1 DAIPDLSENQVIIMT
16 EWMWQTPKNVEDQLT
31 YPLTVSMQGLAG
43 VRTIRATSML
53 GLSMVTVIFEDNVG
67 IYFARDRV
75 SERLRLIQAE
85 LPEGVTPILG
95 PDATG
100 VGHVF
105 LYTLESDR
113 HTLTELRTMQDF
125 IVRYGLQSLPGI
137 AEVSSVGGYVK
148 SYQVILD
155 PKKLIQ
161 YDIGIME
168 VMESLKAANN
178 NVSGKVVDTGGR
190 EVAIQG
196 IGFFQ
201 GTSDIAST
209 VIGEKADGIPLTVE
223 DIGEVRISG
232 LFRRAI
238 LADAEEE
245 KVGGVVV
252 MRYGGNPL
260 KVIEAVKEEI
270 PRLEQLL
277 PEGVTIRPFYD
288 RSHLIRGAIS
298 TVRES
303 LLEEMIITAIVLG
316 LFLWNISSTFIIAA
330 GLSVGVLIT
339 FIFMSIAGVPSNIM
353 SLGGIIIAIGA
364 MVDADIVICEN
375 IFARLSKHPPQN
387 SVERLR
393 RITEATLEVAK
404 PIIPAM
410 IIIILSFAPIFALQG
425 MEGKLFSPLAFTN
438 VFGMAGALLAAVFLV
453 PILCMFFLG
462 GKLHPDEK
470 IPLVRFL
477 QRTYRPAIAWA
488 LKKRKTV
495 LGIAGALGMVGF
507 LAALN
512 IGSEFMPPLDEG
524 SLWYMPITV
533 PDVTEE
539 RAQEIL
545 LATNKIIA
553 GFPEVAMVVGKAGRS
568 TTPTDPSPLA
578 MFETF
583 ITLKPKSEWRR
594 GMTRDKLIGEMHDAL
609 QFENVWNGFTQPII
623 GRIDMLT
630 TGIRTQL
637 GVKIFGED
645 PIRLEKIAIQIEEIL
660 TGIPG
665 AVDTAAIRTMGLQYL
680 NIDLKEELLAQ
691 SGIEKGEALAM
702 ISAGV
707 GGELVTRTIEGRERY
722 GVEVRLAQAYRQ
734 DIEDVRSLPLMGS
747 RGNTVLL
754 GSIADIRMVDGPAEI
769 QSENGVLRAVVQTNV
784 RGRDI
789 GSFVKEAEQTLQE
802 QLELPRGYRYS
813 WSGQYENQQ
822 RATKRLLVVVP
833 LALLLMTTLLYFTY
847 RDVWLTGMV
856 LLTIP
861 LGLVGGVLSLFLGGM
876 NFSVAV
882 WVGFISLFGNA
893 VETGTVIVV
902 YLENAFRERFGLP
915 LIEGEYE
922 EKVEQK
928 PVTREGIR
936 EAVIEG
942 ATRRLRPILM
952 TALASVFG
960 LLPLLFSTG
969 PGADVQRPLAL
980 VVAAGLTTSIF
991 LALFVIPVL
1000 FTMIRE
1006 RNVSA

>member
-1 DAIPDLSENQVIIMT
+1 M
-16 EWMWQTPKNVEDQLT
+16 
-31 YPLTVSMQGLAG
+31 
-43 VRTIRATSML
+43 
-53 GLSMVTVIFEDNVG
+53 
-67 IYFARDRV
+67 
-75 SERLRLIQAE
+75 
-85 LPEGVTPILG
+85 
-95 PDATG
+95 
-100 VGHVF
+100 
-105 LYTLESDR
+105 
-113 HTLTELRTMQDF
+113 
-125 IVRYGLQSLPGI
+125 
-137 AEVSSVGGYVK
+137 
-148 SYQVILD
+148 
-155 PKKLIQ
+155 
-161 YDIGIME
+161 
-168 VMESLKAANN
+168 
-178 NVSGKVVDTGGR
+178 
-190 EVAIQG
+190 
-196 IGFFQ
+196 
-201 GTSDIAST
+201 
-209 VIGEKADGIPLTVE
+209 IGEKADGIPLTVE

-583 ITLKPKSEWRR
+583 ITPQ
-594 GMTRDKLIGEMHDAL
+594 A
-609 QFENVWNGFTQPII
+609 
-623 GRIDMLT
+623 
-630 TGIRTQL
+630 
-637 GVKIFGED
+637 
-645 PIRLEKIAIQIEEIL
+645 EE
-660 TGIPG
+660 
-665 AVDTAAIRTMGLQYL
+665 
-680 NIDLKEELLAQ
+680 
-691 SGIEKGEALAM
+691 
-702 ISAGV
+702 
-707 GGELVTRTIEGRERY
+707 
-722 GVEVRLAQAYRQ
+722 
-734 DIEDVRSLPLMGS
+734 
-747 RGNTVLL
+747 
-754 GSIADIRMVDGPAEI
+754 
-769 QSENGVLRAVVQTNV
+769 
-784 RGRDI
+784 
-789 GSFVKEAEQTLQE
+789 
-802 QLELPRGYRYS
+802 
-813 WSGQYENQQ
+813 
-822 RATKRLLVVVP
+822 
-833 LALLLMTTLLYFTY
+833 
-847 RDVWLTGMV
+847 
-856 LLTIP
+856 
-861 LGLVGGVLSLFLGGM
+861 
-876 NFSVAV
+876 
-882 WVGFISLFGNA
+882 
-893 VETGTVIVV
+893 
-902 YLENAFRERFGLP
+902 
-915 LIEGEYE
+915 
-922 EKVEQK
+922 
-928 PVTREGIR
+928 
-936 EAVIEG
+936 
-942 ATRRLRPILM
+942 
-952 TALASVFG
+952 
-960 LLPLLFSTG
+960 
-969 PGADVQRPLAL
+969 
-980 VVAAGLTTSIF
+980 
-991 LALFVIPVL
+991 
-1000 FTMIRE
+1000 
-1006 RNVSA
+1006 